1 MTEQPPIRRSLGWA
15 VVLSWGQRAISTVF
29 VIILAAILGPEAY
42 GIVAMALVFLAV
54 IELFL
59 EAGFLTTIV
68 QREQLD
74 KEHLD
79 SAFWVNLVWSL
90 LLAGVSIALAG
101 WWADVNNVPELADVI
116 RVLSILIVVMGLT
129 IIQEAYLQRTFAFR
143 KLAVRANAAAL
154 VGGVVGL
161 TLALWGAGVWS
172 LVAQQI
178 TMALTSLV
186 LLWAVSD
193 WRPGFHFSYAHARDL
208 FGFTSG
214 VFLANVGG
222 FINRRG
228 DALLIGLFF
237 TPAVVGIYRLADRF
251 VDSVLELTM
260 RPVGL
265 VSLPHMS
272 VLQRDR
278 DALRATV
285 ASFIRIAM
293 RTTLPALLVLAA
305 CSGYVLAFI
314 GPEWEVGADALKL
327 LCIVGIVKGLVHFTG
342 PLLFAVAKPFYRAT
356 MLWFLAGV
364 SVLTVV
370 GVGYA
375 LEDASAQRQLTG
387 MSGARALV
395 ALAVVVPLNL
405 FIISRVAGLAPRT
418 LARWLPAP
426 LVAGLTAILAVAALT
441 QTGALDAA
449 PPAVALL
456 VAGGVAVVLAGTM
469 MLALEPDARRL
480 AQRLLAARRPSAA
493 GTSPRSG

>member
-1 MTEQPPIRRSLGWA
+1 MTEQPTIRRSLGWA
-15 VVLSWGQRAISTVF
+15 VVLSWGQRAITTVF
-29 VIILAAILGPEAY
+29 VVVLAALLGPEAY

-79 SAFWVNLVWSL
+79 SAFWLNFFWSL
-90 LLAGVSIALAG
+90 LLAGVSFALAG

-116 RVLSILIVVMGLT
+116 RVLSILIVITGLT

-143 KLAVRANAAAL
+143 KLAIRANAAAL
-154 VGGVVGL
+154 SGGVVGL
-161 TLALWGAGVWS
+161 ALALWGAGVWS

-178 TMALTSLV
+178 TMASVSLV

-193 WRPGFHFSYAHARDL
+193 WRPGLHFSPSHARDL

-222 FINRRG
+222 FVNRRG
-228 DALLIGLFF
+228 DALLIGIFF

-272 VLQRDR
+272 ALQRDR
-278 DALRATV
+278 AALRDTV
-285 ASFIRIAM
+285 AAFTRIAM

-305 CSGYVLAFI
+305 CSSYVLAVI
-314 GPEWEVGADALKL
+314 GPEWEIGARALEL
-327 LCIVGIVKGLVHFTG
+327 LCIVGIVKGLVYFTG

-356 MLWFLAGV
+356 MLWFLAAV
-364 SVLTVV
+364 SVATVV
-370 GVGYA
+370 VVGYA
-375 LEDASAQRQLTG
+375 LEDASPQNQLTG

-395 ALAVVVPLNL
+395 SLAVIVPLNL
-405 FIISRVAGLAPRT
+405 FIIWRFAGLSPRT

-426 LVAGLTAILAVAALT
+426 LAAGTIAIVAVELVTR
-441 QTGALDAA
+441 TGALDSA
-449 PPAVALL
+449 PPILALAVAGGLAVAL
-456 VAGGVAVVLAGTM
+456 AATT
-469 MLALEPDARRL
+469 MLALDPDARRL
-480 AQRLLAARRPSAA
+480 AQRLLAARRPSV
-493 GTSPRSG
+493 TRT

>member
-1 MTEQPPIRRSLGWA
+1 MTEQPTIRRSLGWA
-15 VVLSWGQRAISTVF
+15 VVLSWGQRAITTVF
-29 VIILAAILGPEAY
+29 VVVLAALLGPEAY

-79 SAFWVNLVWSL
+79 SAFWLNFFWSL
-90 LLAGVSIALAG
+90 LLAGVSFALAG

-116 RVLSILIVVMGLT
+116 RVLSILIVITGLT

-143 KLAVRANAAAL
+143 KLAIRANAAAL
-154 VGGVVGL
+154 SGGVVGL
-161 TLALWGAGVWS
+161 ALALWGAGVWS

-178 TMALTSLV
+178 TMAVVSLV

-193 WRPGFHFSYAHARDL
+193 WRPGLHFSPSHARDL

-222 FINRRG
+222 FVNRRG
-228 DALLIGLFF
+228 DALLIGIFF

-272 VLQRDR
+272 ALQRDR
-278 DALRATV
+278 AALRDTV
-285 ASFIRIAM
+285 AAFTRIAM

-305 CSGYVLAFI
+305 CSSYVLAVI
-314 GPEWEVGADALKL
+314 GPEWEIGARALEL
-327 LCIVGIVKGLVHFTG
+327 LCIVGIVKGLVYFTG

-356 MLWFLAGV
+356 MLWFLAAV
-364 SVLTVV
+364 SVATVV
-370 GVGYA
+370 VVGYA
-375 LEDASAQRQLTG
+375 LEDASPQNQLTG

-395 ALAVVVPLNL
+395 SLAVIVPLNL
-405 FIISRVAGLAPRT
+405 FIIWRFAGLSPRT

-426 LVAGLTAILAVAALT
+426 LAAGTIAIVAVELVTR
-441 QTGALDAA
+441 TGALDSA
-449 PPAVALL
+449 PPILALAVAGGLAVAL
-456 VAGGVAVVLAGTM
+456 AAAT
-469 MLALEPDARRL
+469 MLALDPDARRL
-480 AQRLLAARRPSAA
+480 AQRLLAARRPSV
-493 GTSPRSG
+493 TRT

>member
-1 MTEQPPIRRSLGWA
+1 MTEQPTIRRSLGWA
-15 VVLSWGQRAISTVF
+15 VVLNWGQRGITTVF
-29 VIILAAILGPEAY
+29 VVVLAALLGPEAY

-74 KEHLD
+74 KAHLD
-79 SAFWVNLVWSL
+79 SAFWVNFVWSL
-90 LLAGVSIALAG
+90 VLAGVSFALAG
-101 WWADVNNVPELADVI
+101 WWADVNDVPELADVI
-116 RVLSILIVVMGLT
+116 RVMSILIVVTGLT

-143 KLAVRANAAAL
+143 KLAIRANAAAL
-154 VGGVVGL
+154 LGGIVGV

-178 TMALTSLV
+178 TTALVALV

-193 WRPGFHFSYAHARDL
+193 WRPGLHFSPSHARDL

-214 VFLANVGG
+214 VFLANLGG
-222 FINRRG
+222 FVNRRG

-237 TPAVVGIYRLADRF
+237 TPTVVGIYRLADRF
-251 VDSVLELTM
+251 VDSILELTM

-272 VLQRDR
+272 ALQRDR
-278 DALRATV
+278 GALRDTV
-285 ASFIRIAM
+285 ATFTRITM

-305 CSGYVLAFI
+305 CSGYVLAVV
-314 GPEWEVGADALKL
+314 GPEWEVGSDALKL

-356 MLWFLAGV
+356 MLWFLAAV
-364 SVLTVV
+364 SVVTVV
-370 GVGYA
+370 AVGYA
-375 LEDASAQRQLTG
+375 LEGASPERQLSG
-387 MSGARALV
+387 MSGARALI
-395 ALAVVVPLNL
+395 ALAVILPLNL
-405 FIISRVAGLAPRT
+405 FIISRVAGLSPRT

-426 LVAGLTAILAVAALT
+426 LAAGISAIVVVELIT

-449 PPAVALL
+449 PPLIALV
-456 VAGGVAVVLAGTM
+456 VAGGVAVAIAGAAM
-469 MLALEPDARRL
+469 FALDPEARKL
-480 AQRLLAARRPSAA
+480 AQRLLAARRPSAT
-493 GTSPRSG
+493 GTN